1 MSLAQLQLQL
11 VFSVMIYDIVKTPTQ
26 RNLITLSWV
35 RHEDD
40 FAYPMLPFGPFFLD
54 FGLDPDFFEEIGLEM
69 VRN

>member
-1 MSLAQLQLQL
+1 MTSDTNIVLSKTQLNHN
-11 VFSVMIYDIVKTPTQ
+11 STQ
-26 RNLITLSWV
+26 PNITLSWV